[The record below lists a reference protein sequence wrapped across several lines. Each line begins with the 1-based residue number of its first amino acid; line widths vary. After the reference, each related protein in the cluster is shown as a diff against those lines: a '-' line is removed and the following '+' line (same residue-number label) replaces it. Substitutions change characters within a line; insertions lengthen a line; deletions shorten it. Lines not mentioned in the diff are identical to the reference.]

1 MFERISR
8 SWDLVKASYA
18 VLRSDRE
25 LMIFPLI
32 STIGVI
38 MVTITFFIPLFATG
52 LIDTIAEG
60 DTMTSGQQVA
70 GVVIAF
76 LYYFVTYTVV
86 IFANV
91 ALIGA
96 AMIRMGGGDP
106 TIKDGIRIASDHAS
120 AILGY
125 AAISATV
132 GMILQA
138 IRGDEDNV
146 VGQILASL
154 MSTAWSLITFLVI
167 PVLIVEN
174 VGPIEAIKRS
184 GSLLKKTWG
193 EQIVGG
199 FAMGMISF
207 LVMLLALVVVG
218 GPVFLLVSA
227 TGSTALIA
235 LGIAVVVIVLAT
247 IGLFFS
253 ALNGIF
259 QAALYKYA
267 TEGTAGA
274 FFDDSLMSGA
284 FRPKIKRTRGT
295 PFGF

>member
-1 MFERISR
+1 MFERFSR
-8 SWDLVKASYA
+8 SWELVKASYA

-32 STIGVI
+32 SLIGVI
-38 MVTITFFIPLFATG
+38 MVTITFFVPLFATG
-52 LIDTIAEG
+52 LIDVVADGEE
-60 DTMTSGQQVA
+60 MTSGQQIS
-70 GVVIAF
+70 GLVIAF

-86 IFANV
+86 IFSNV

-96 AMIRMGGGDP
+96 AMIRMDGGDP
-106 TIKDGIRIASDHAS
+106 TIKDGIRIASDHAAS
-120 AILGY
+120 ILGW

-138 IRGDEDNV
+138 LRGDEDNI
-146 VGQILASL
+146 VGQIVSSL
-154 MSTAWSLITFLVI
+154 LSTAWSLITFLVI

-193 EQIVGG
+193 EQIIGG

-207 LVMLLALVVVG
+207 LVMLAAAIVVG
-218 GPVFLLVSA
+218 LPVYMIVSA
-227 TGSTALIA
+227 TGSTVLIA
-235 LGIAVVVIVLAT
+235 VGIGIIVIVLAT

-259 QAALYKYA
+259 QAALYRYA
-267 TEGTAGA
+267 TEGSAGA
-274 FFDDSLMSGA
+274 FFDDSMMSGA
-284 FRPKIKRTRGT
+284 FRPKRKR
-295 PFGF
+295 

>member
-1 MFERISR
+1 
-8 SWDLVKASYA
+8 
-18 VLRSDRE
+18 
-25 LMIFPLI
+25 
-32 STIGVI
+32 
-38 MVTITFFIPLFATG
+38 
-52 LIDTIAEG
+52 
-60 DTMTSGQQVA
+60 
-70 GVVIAF
+70 

-86 IFANV
+86 IFSNV

-96 AMIRMGGGDP
+96 AMIRMDGGDP
-106 TIKDGIRIASDHAS
+106 TIKDGIRIASDHAAS
-120 AILGY
+120 ILGW

-138 IRGDEDNV
+138 LRGDEDNI
-146 VGQILASL
+146 VGQIVSSL
-154 MSTAWSLITFLVI
+154 LSTAWGLITFLVI

-193 EQIVGG
+193 EQIIGG

-207 LVMLLALVVVG
+207 LVMLAALVVVG
-218 GPVFLLVSA
+218 GPIYLIVGA
-227 TGSTALIA
+227 TGSTLLIA
-235 LGIAVVVIVLAT
+235 VGIGIVVIVLAA

-267 TEGTAGA
+267 TEGNAGT
-274 FFDDSLMSGA
+274 FFDDSLMTGA
-284 FRPKIKRTRGT
+284 FRPKNKRNRGT
-295 PFGF
+295 PFNR

>member
-1 MFERISR
+1 MFERMSR

-18 VLRSDRE
+18 VLRADRE

-32 STIGVI
+32 SLIGVI
-38 MVTITFFIPLFATG
+38 MVTITFFVPIFATG
-52 LIDTIAEG
+52 LIDVIADGEE
-60 DTMTSGQQVA
+60 MTSAQQVT
-70 GVVIAF
+70 GIVIAF

-86 IFANV
+86 IFSNV

-96 AMIRMGGGDP
+96 AMIRMDGGDP
-106 TIKDGIRIASDHAS
+106 TIRDGIKIASDHAAS
-120 AILGY
+120 ILGW

-138 IRGDEDNV
+138 IRGDEDNI
-146 VGQILASL
+146 VGQIVASL
-154 MSTAWSLITFLVI
+154 LSTAWNLITFLVI

-193 EQIVGG
+193 EQIIGG

-207 LVMLLALVVVG
+207 LVMLAALIVIG
-218 GPVFLLVSA
+218 APIFLIVNA
-227 TGSTALIA
+227 TGSSLLIA
-235 LGIAVVVIVLAT
+235 VGIGIIVIVLAT

-259 QAALYKYA
+259 QAALYRYA
-267 TEGTAGA
+267 TEGKTNE
-274 FFDDSLMSGA
+274 FFPDSLMSGA
-284 FRPKIKRTRGT
+284 FLPKAKRGM
-295 PFGF
+295 